1 VLGRSLRLGRVR
13 STATS
18 LWAEPAVRNPPPRD
32 RRDWA
37 LAVSVLA
44 AVALEVVARRDLVW
58 PPLAA
63 ILGTG
68 LALGVVFRRTH
79 GLIAVA
85 FAFGSFAAL
94 DVAAYAVGSDRM
106 FLYSGAAVLVL
117 AYSLFRWGSG
127 RHAILGIGPMGVGY
141 LAAVLTNYTGP
152 ADTVGGAAVL
162 VFPAALAVSVRYRV
176 AARRQLVEQA
186 KFQEREQLARELHD
200 TVAHHVTAIAIQAQ
214 AGLILARSS
223 SLGGATEALE
233 IINGE
238 AAQTLAEM
246 RTMVGALR
254 DRESQPALTPQ
265 RGIADI
271 ERLAAEGTGALS
283 IDVELCG
290 ELTNLSPAFEAAL
303 YRVAQEAVTNA
314 QRHAHQATRVEVR
327 VNGDAEEV
335 QMTVDDDGARTTA
348 ARPPGYGLI
357 GMTERVTLL
366 GGTLTAGA
374 KADGGW
380 VVRAVLPRRGAD
392 T

>member
-1 VLGRSLRLGRVR
+1 MRH
-13 STATS
+13 
-18 LWAEPAVRNPPPRD
+18 PPPRD

-37 LAVSVLA
+37 LAAIVMA
-44 AVALEVVARRDLVW
+44 AVAFEVVARRDLVW
-58 PPLAA
+58 PPFAA
-63 ILGTG
+63 ILGAG

-94 DVAAYAVGSDRM
+94 DVAAYVVGTDPM
-106 FLYSGAAVLVL
+106 VLYSGAVALVL

-127 RHAILGIGPMGVGY
+127 RHAVIGIGVMGVGR
-141 LAAVLTNYTGP
+141 LAFVLTNYAGP

-162 VFPAALAVSVRYRV
+162 VFPAALAVSARYRV
-176 AARRQLVEQA
+176 AARQHLVEQA

-200 TVAHHVTAIAIQAQ
+200 TVAHHVSAIAIQAQ
-214 AGLILARSS
+214 AGLFLARSS
-223 SLGGATEALE
+223 SLRGATEALE
-233 IINGE
+233 IIDGE

-254 DRESQPALTPQ
+254 NRQSQPALAPQ

-271 ERLAAEGTGALS
+271 EGLAANGTAALR
-283 IDVELCG
+283 IDVELSG
-290 ELTNLSPAFEAAL
+290 ELTNLPPALEAAL

-327 VNGDAEEV
+327 VNGHATEV
-335 QMTVDDDGARTTA
+335 QMTVNDDGARTTA
-348 ARPPGYGLI
+348 ARPPGYGLV

-374 KADGGW
+374 EADGGW
-380 VVRAVLPRRGAD
+380 VVRAVLPLRGAA